1 MTSLKNN
8 FQCTNQLSSG
18 FYFDLVGGGLNLNF
32 SSKVYLLGYLNYC
45 NLENAPKYSHFFFY
59 YFHSLV
65 ITQPVSSSSSL
76 CINLTAFWSAME
88 NRCSF
93 SSQTAPMSRSSLVY
107 IQLSAFLVRQEI
119 IKMENHALSFS
130 PSDFPSPPSLY
141 HRPPCSSRDLGTNG
155 YFRDKSKSQER
166 ISFLSLLLS

>member
-65 ITQPVSSSSSL
+65 TTRIFIFIPMHKLNCILVSHGK
-76 CINLTAFWSAME
+76 
-88 NRCSF
+88 
-93 SSQTAPMSRSSLVY
+93 PM
-107 IQLSAFLVRQEI
+107 F
-119 IKMENHALSFS
+119 F
-130 PSDFPSPPSLY
+130 
-141 HRPPCSSRDLGTNG
+141 
-155 YFRDKSKSQER
+155 
-166 ISFLSLLLS
+166 LLSNGPHAQVLSGLYTPFCISGTARNY